1 MVHGPKCIGLNLR
14 AFGCDG
20 SCDGLSVH
28 VVRFN
33 PHFVVPFKTVFA
45 FAVGLS
51 VFGFAFGLTVFAF
64 ALGFPA
70 FAFALGFG
78 TAFSFGTVFG
88 FGTVFSFG
96 TVFTFCF
103 FAGGGLVAVIR
114 CGEALRRTFVTCS
127 SRSA

>member
-78 TAFSFGTVFG
+78 TAFSFGTV
-88 FGTVFSFG
+88 SALERSSASERSSPSASLPA
-96 TVFTFCF
+96 
-103 FAGGGLVAVIR
+103 AG
-114 CGEALRRTFVTCS
+114 
-127 SRSA
+127 